1 MRVGGW
7 WGRQP
12 ARHFREEAGRGVGF
26 GYDAEQA
33 GGEAV
38 SAGFSGDLGG
48 DGHQPLVW
56 MAGMQTAG
64 QLQTVHVGQLQV
76 NQHQIKL
83 TAAIHGREGRRA
95 GFSAFQP
102 SARTC

>member
-7 WGRQP
+7 WGCQP
-12 ARHFREEAGRGVGF
+12 ARHFREQAGRGVGF
-26 GYDAEQA
+26 GHDAEQA

-48 DGHQPLVW
+48 DGHQPLPW

-64 QLQTVHVGQLQV
+64 QLQAVHIRQLQV
-76 NQHQIKL
+76 NEHQIK
-83 TAAIHGREGRRA
+83 
-95 GFSAFQP
+95 
-102 SARTC
+102 